1 MCARSG
7 GTKKRFPIRSLPAN
21 WRSLYRSLPSLF
33 LQSFDG
39 GPRALRHLVPSVR
52 MMVVEIV
59 AGKESGDAR
68 CSRLL
73 PGTMMKR
80 SAPRL
85 PSG

>member
-1 MCARSG
+1 
-7 GTKKRFPIRSLPAN
+7 
-21 WRSLYRSLPSLF
+21 
-33 LQSFDG
+33 
-39 GPRALRHLVPSVR
+39 

>member
-1 MCARSG
+1 MPGAEAPRSAF
-7 GTKKRFPIRSLPAN
+7 RSVPFPQIGDLSTVLFR
-21 WRSLYRSLPSLF
+21 PSFYCL
-33 LQSFDG
+33 STG
-39 GPRALRHLVPSVR
+39 VLRHLVPSVR

-80 SAPRL
+80 SAPCL

>member
-1 MCARSG
+1 MCPERRHQEALSDP
-7 GTKKRFPIRSLPAN
+7 FPSRKLAISLPFSSAPLSTVF
-21 WRSLYRSLPSLF
+21 RR
-33 LQSFDG
+33 
-39 GPRALRHLVPSVR
+39 GPRALRHLGPSVR

-59 AGKESGDAR
+59 AGKESGDTR

-80 SAPRL
+80 SAPCL